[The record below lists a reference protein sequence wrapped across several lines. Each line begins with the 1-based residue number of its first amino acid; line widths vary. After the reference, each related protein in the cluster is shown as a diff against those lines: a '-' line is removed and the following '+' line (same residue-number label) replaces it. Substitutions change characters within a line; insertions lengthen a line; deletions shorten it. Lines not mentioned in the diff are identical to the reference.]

1 MEFDPNLVDDP
12 AEYPVVT
19 LSDEE
24 GRKLP
29 CYVEK
34 SIDLDGVEFL
44 LLLPVDLPIEV
55 FVWQSAD
62 EDGTDGEDGEGGEEI
77 LVDVEDEDIDALFPS
92 ARAVLAELN
101 LLLERSAHTLTAAG
115 DLPEADE
122 EDCFSLEIDEEDSEP
137 MTEDFQMLATFFHE
151 GSQYTLC
158 TPLEPLL
165 FFATR
170 QADGS
175 VELVDPE
182 DFQKMRP
189 QLEDKLFDVLD

>member
-62 EDGTDGEDGEGGEEI
+62 EDDDGEEGSEEI

-101 LLLERSAHTLTAAG
+101 LMLERSAHTLTAAG

-170 QADGS
+170 QDDGS

>member
-19 LSDEE
+19 LRDDE

-34 SIDLDGVEFL
+34 SIDLEGTEFL

-62 EDGTDGEDGEGGEEI
+62 DEEDGEEGSEEI

-122 EDCFSLEIDEEDSEP
+122 EDCFSLEIDEDDAEP

-170 QADGS
+170 QDDGS

>member
-1 MEFDPNLVDDP
+1 MEFDSNLVDES

-19 LSDEE
+19 LTDEE

-34 SIDLDGVEFL
+34 TLDVDGTDFL

-55 FVWQSAD
+55 FVWQAAD
-62 EDGTDGEDGEGGEEI
+62 EDESANGDEEV

-92 ARAVLAELN
+92 ARAVLAELD
-101 LLLERSAHTLTAAG
+101 LILERSAHTLTAVG
-115 DLPEADE
+115 DLPEADD
-122 EDCFSLEIDEEDSEP
+122 EDCFSLEISEEDSEP
-137 MTEDFQMLATFFHE
+137 MTEDFQMLANFFHNDA
-151 GSQYTLC
+151 QYTLC

-170 QADGS
+170 QDDGS
-175 VELVDPE
+175 VELVDPD
-182 DFQKMRP
+182 DFQKMRS
-189 QLEDKLFDVLD
+189 QLEDKLFEVLD

>member
-62 EDGTDGEDGEGGEEI
+62 EEEDGEEGGEEI

-170 QADGS
+170 QDDGS

>member
-1 MEFDPNLVDDP
+1 MEFDSNLVDEP

-34 SIDLDGVEFL
+34 TLDVDGVDFL

-55 FVWQSAD
+55 FVWQAAD
-62 EDGTDGEDGEGGEEI
+62 EDESADGDEEV

-92 ARAVLAELN
+92 ARAVLAELD
-101 LLLERSAHTLTAAG
+101 LLLERSAHTLTAVG

-122 EDCFSLEIDEEDSEP
+122 EDCFSLEISEEDSEP
-137 MTEDFQMLATFFHE
+137 MTEDFQMLATFFHNE
-151 GSQYTLC
+151 SQYTLC

-170 QADGS
+170 QEDGS
-175 VELVDPE
+175 VELVDPD
-182 DFQKMRP
+182 DFQKMRS